1 VIEIKD
7 RFDGKVLFRSYSAET
22 LKDALEQ
29 AVQQEINLN
38 WADLDGASLVRASL
52 DGASL
57 VGARLDGASLV
68 GARLDGASLVG
79 ARLDGARL
87 DGASLVGARLDG
99 ARLVRASLV
108 GARLDGASLVGAR
121 LVRANL
127 KPIQDDFDAV
137 LLAAVSEMDGLE
149 KALFSGQVDG
159 STYSG
164 PCACLVGTIAK
175 VRGCDYRKLDGL
187 TPDASRPIET
197 FFLAIRKGDTP
208 ETSQFAALAVDWIRD
223 FRQRFEAAVAAY
235 APRLGFIKEIGDE
248 QPL

>member
-7 RFDGKVLFRSYSAET
+7 RFDGKVLFRSESAET

-29 AVQQEINLN
+29 AVQQEINLR
-38 WADLDGASLVRASL
+38 WADLDGA
-52 DGASL
+52 
-57 VGARLDGASLV
+57 RLD
-68 GARLDGASLVG
+68 G

-87 DGASLVGARLDG
+87 DGASLVRASLDGARLDGARLDGARLDGASLDG
-99 ARLVRASLV
+99 ARLVRASLDGASLD
-108 GARLDGASLVGAR
+108 GARLDG
-121 LVRANL
+121 ANL